1 MEICD
6 AFQKAKAA
14 VEFQFKRTE
23 AELFTI
29 MLDEDKT
36 SKNGQKP
43 HVCYHL

>member
-29 MLDEDKT
+29 MLDEDK
-36 SKNGQKP
+36 NMIGQKP